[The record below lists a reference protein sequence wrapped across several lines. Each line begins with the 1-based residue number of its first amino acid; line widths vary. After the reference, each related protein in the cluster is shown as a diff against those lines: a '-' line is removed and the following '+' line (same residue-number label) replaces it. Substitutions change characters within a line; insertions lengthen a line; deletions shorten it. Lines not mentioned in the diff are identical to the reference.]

1 MRIITSA
8 VVGLVLLGVVAS
20 QTSTAGATTNTKA
33 CPTGVALDAVASGSS
48 VTVTVSPPV
57 NLKPA
62 KDGDADSFHLHY
74 FVDTDPASVLQP
86 GQAVPSGNP
95 KIVHSAAT
103 IQDFKDLTPG
113 SHQIWVVLGDVGH
126 IPCSPLVTADTTIS
140 VTAATAPPATG
151 TGDGGSGSGSG
162 SFLAWTIGTLAAG
175 VLALAAGGLTLRRR
189 STRTPYA

>member
-1 MRIITSA
+1 MRNITSA

-20 QTSTAGATTNTKA
+20 QASTAAAAPNAKA
-33 CPTGVALDAVASGSS
+33 CDAGVTLDAVASGSS
-48 VTVTVSPPV
+48 VTVSVSPPV

-95 KIVHSAAT
+95 KIVHSAAIT
-103 IQDFKDLTPG
+103 QDFKDLTPG

-126 IPCSPLVTADTTIS
+126 IPCDPLVTDNVAIT
-140 VTAATAPPATG
+140 VAAAPVAAPATG
-151 TGDGGSGSGSG
+151 TGDA
-162 SFLAWTIGTLAAG
+162 LAGDDRALWLPLATLAVGA
-175 VLALAAGGLTLRRR
+175 LALAAGALTLRRR
-189 STRTPYA
+189 AQRTP

>member
-126 IPCSPLVTADTTIS
+126 IPCSPLV
-140 VTAATAPPATG
+140 VTDVTVTVAAAPSAPPPTG
-151 TGDGGSGSGSG
+151 TGDGLNGSGSA
-162 SFLAWTIGTLAAG
+162 LAWPIATLAAG
-175 VLALAAGGLTLRRR
+175 MLALAAGGLTLRRR
-189 STRTPYA
+189 TTRTP